1 MTTINVVRRSTFSLN
16 NSSSIS
22 DAVMRS
28 SPLLGSSTS
37 RILGSS
43 TSARASP
50 ARFRIPPEFRRHFL
64 PVIAEADVAKDP
76 VDDDVDL
83 RG

>member
-1 MTTINVVRRSTFSLN
+1 
-16 NSSSIS
+16 
-22 DAVMRS
+22 MRS

-37 RILGSS
+37 RILGSIQRTRQPGALS
-43 TSARASP
+43 HATR
-50 ARFRIPPEFRRHFL
+50 EFRGHPL